1 MWRIGRRIVIMNNSI
16 NTLVINKVNV
26 IDIAKKTIM
35 KNMTI
40 TCSDGVIK
48 NIVPTEALPTMD
60 NAEVLE
66 LPGRYVLP
74 GLIDAHVH
82 LALSGVDDMGKINF
96 ESITKRYLRNSL
108 LTLNSGVTT
117 VRNMPGGFGYSVLKF
132 RDKVNAGKFVGP
144 RILASG
150 PALSPPYGYFSI
162 KGYIPAPP
170 VLRQILS
177 VIFGAHGVSIDVDT
191 PPEVVKTIKKLKRAG
206 VDFIKT
212 TTPGSA
218 FEIAPEIR
226 EFYRD
231 KKVDP
236 RLLNASMKPDVF
248 KAIVKHAHD
257 YGLKVAA
264 HTIALPEHFKQGVDI
279 GLDSIEHTPFGFV
292 DMETFDKMAETGV
305 CWVPTALTAI
315 NIADFIRN
323 PDSFSRQDVKDAIP
337 EPYHSIG
344 RKVLET
350 KRDAIKSGTD
360 PLWAKLFNEIIPKY
374 EQEYFPVNFE
384 NAIKAGVKIVAGTDA
399 GAGGAGWVPHGFLY
413 KELELFVK
421 HGMDEFEAL
430 KSATV
435 NSAELLGVPDIVGNT
450 EQGKYA
456 DFVILNANPLDDIL
470 NIRQVEFVIKEGK
483 IVKL

>member
-1 MWRIGRRIVIMNNSI
+1 
-16 NTLVINKVNV
+16 
-26 IDIAKKTIM
+26 
-35 KNMTI
+35 
-40 TCSDGVIK
+40 
-48 NIVPTEALPTMD
+48 
-60 NAEVLE
+60 
-66 LPGRYVLP
+66 
-74 GLIDAHVH
+74 
-82 LALSGVDDMGKINF
+82 
-96 ESITKRYLRNSL
+96 
-108 LTLNSGVTT
+108 
-117 VRNMPGGFGYSVLKF
+117 MPGGFGYSVLKF
-132 RDKVNAGKFVGP
+132 RDKVNAGKLVGP

-191 PPEVVKTIKKLKRAG
+191 RYQVAKTVKKLKKAG

-218 FEIAPEIR
+218 FEVAPEVR
-226 EFYRD
+226 DFYKD

-248 KAIVKHAHD
+248 DAIIKYAHD
-257 YGLKVAA
+257 EGLKIAA
-264 HTIALPEHFKQGVDI
+264 HTIALPEHFKQGVDA
-279 GLDSIEHTPFGFV
+279 GLNSIEHTPFGFV
-292 DMETFDKMAETGV
+292 DMETFEKMAETGV
-305 CWVPTALTAI
+305 CWVPTAFTAL

-323 PDSFSRQDVKDAIP
+323 PDSFSRQEVKDAIP

-344 RKVLET
+344 IKVLEM

-360 PLWAKLFNEIIPKY
+360 PLWAKLYNEIIPKY

-421 HGMDEFEAL
+421 HGMDEYDAI
-430 KSATV
+430 KAATI
-435 NSAELLGVPDIVGNT
+435 NAAELLGLGDKLGCIRR
-450 EQGKYA
+450 GKTA
-456 DFVILNANPLDDIL
+456 DFAILNANPLDDIL
-470 NIRQVEFVIKEGK
+470 NIRKVECV
-483 IVKL
+483 VKNGEII